1 MNKFLLI
8 TFFSLSVG
16 FGVVPLSAQ
25 IAGGSSH
32 AATGQ
37 GMRDIPDLPPLSEE
51 ELELFSQIFENMD
64 EKTLEALAQIGEE
77 YIKEMEAQGKDPYEI
92 FREPMIPATPPV
104 TIKPAEPKIPAGHPI
119 ILMPPAK
126 TKEMRAILQELAAQ
140 IERIQRKAESDRE
153 FADAVKPWKYHFEDI
168 VYFAH
173 QIEQEKIVNY
183 LFDKDF
189 DALLSSIKELHQT
202 LGMLEPQFYVPEVSI
217 DADKSYG
224 ILGVTSRTP
233 FAEIQLAYQNLLRE
247 KSPALIK
254 KQLEGKPID
263 ELSVALDI
271 NEDQL
276 SAVNK
281 AYQTILTRE
290 QSKQTL
296 GSILQAVQKA
306 VYTQELIANAKKLLQ
321 KYEPEAL
328 KIKEEEEKRQAAAR
342 KEQEEAIK
350 RRPPLAPRVFEPAFG
365 RAGGDLGYTPTGSN
379 YPSYPSFPSS
389 GINAGPGKG
398 GDAASASK
406 PDKPGDKK
414 KDDKKKDDKK
424 KDDKKKDDKKDEK
437 KAGPEKRVKVPE
449 AASEPVKKKLEKI
462 LEQLESFSDYLTKKS
477 ITRGGGIAPVANVS
491 PKDLFKDLE
500 GFLTGPV
507 ASPYDPSTPL
517 FVRAKDMISAL
528 TEMTEAVHKIKKE
541 VRNTTDLSRLE
552 KRELKKQAQSLFQDY
567 EKLIMQEIPELLRIK
582 ITPDF
587 KIIPA
592 AGGAPKDIS
601 KEMKYLLFGINDRLD
616 TTLSPQDFAV
626 LTQLNPPIIPA
637 DNGTPSQQASYMG
650 QFMDAYQEML
660 KELKPEPLALG
671 APVLAS

>member
-8 TFFSLSVG
+8 TFFSLSMG
-16 FGVVPLSAQ
+16 FGIVPLCAQ
-25 IAGGSSH
+25 IAGGSTS

-92 FREPMIPATPPV
+92 FREPMIPATPPAAV
-104 TIKPAEPKIPAGHPI
+104 TKPIEPKIPTGHPI

-126 TKEMRAILQELAAQ
+126 TKEMRLILQELADQ
-140 IERIQRKAESDRE
+140 IERIARKAESDRE
-153 FADAVKPWKYHFEDI
+153 FADALKPWKYHFEDI

-189 DALLSSIKELHQT
+189 DTLLSSIKELHQT
-202 LGMLEPQFYVPEVSI
+202 LGMLEPQFYVPEISI

-233 FAEIQLAYQNLLRE
+233 FPEIQLAYQNLLRE

-263 ELSVALDI
+263 ELGVALDI

-276 SAVNK
+276 NAVNK

-306 VYTQELIANAKKLLQ
+306 IYTQEFITNAKKLLQ

-328 KIKEEEEKRQAAAR
+328 KIKEEQEKRQSAAR

-365 RAGGDLGYTPTGSN
+365 RVGGDLGYTPTGSN
-379 YPSYPSFPSS
+379 YPSYPSFPSTAV
-389 GINAGPGKG
+389 NAGPGKAADSTSPSKADKS
-398 GDAASASK
+398 GDK
-406 PDKPGDKK
+406 KKDEKK

-424 KDDKKKDDKKDEK
+424 KDDKKEEK
-437 KAGPEKRVKVPE
+437 KEGSEKRVKVPE
-449 AASEPVKKKLEKI
+449 AASEPVKKKLEKN
-462 LEQLESFSDYLTKKS
+462 
-477 ITRGGGIAPVANVS
+477 TR
-491 PKDLFKDLE
+491 
-500 GFLTGPV
+500 
-507 ASPYDPSTPL
+507 
-517 FVRAKDMISAL
+517 
-528 TEMTEAVHKIKKE
+528 
-541 VRNTTDLSRLE
+541 TT
-552 KRELKKQAQSLFQDY
+552 
-567 EKLIMQEIPELLRIK
+567 
-582 ITPDF
+582 
-587 KIIPA
+587 
-592 AGGAPKDIS
+592 
-601 KEMKYLLFGINDRLD
+601 
-616 TTLSPQDFAV
+616 
-626 LTQLNPPIIPA
+626 
-637 DNGTPSQQASYMG
+637 
-650 QFMDAYQEML
+650 
-660 KELKPEPLALG
+660 
-671 APVLAS
+671 